1 MSRLKDAALRSSD
14 TSCASTVDR
23 LQQAEKTPAK
33 TVHAHRGADP
43 YNWFICNPLTRR
55 SMKFAAIQPAAL
67 PWLADEPCIVAEAKT
82 ALAAIPIVRT
92 VLE

>member
-14 TSCASTVDR
+14 ASCASTVDR

-43 YNWFICNPLTRR
+43 YNWFICSPLTRR
-55 SMKFAAIQPAAL
+55 SMKFAAIQPAACPGSPMSLALL
-67 PWLADEPCIVAEAKT
+67 PRPKPCW
-82 ALAAIPIVRT
+82 RQFQS
-92 VLE
+92 